1 MPMNA
6 TRKRISLAVATA
18 ALGTV
23 LAVPAT
29 AVAAEQATD
38 TAVSAQAYSC
48 NVKVVSG
55 KKQAGHYSGNT
66 AVPASSTVTKAGI
79 EAQCIL
85 KGMGYPTGTVDGIFG
100 GNSKAAMREFQ
111 KDVNSAYGRK
121 VLDVDGL
128 PGPKSW
134 PYLRKVW

>member
-1 MPMNA
+1 MTA
-6 TRKRISLAVATA
+6 TRKRLSLMVATA

-38 TAVSAQAYSC
+38 AAVSAQAYSC
-48 NVKVVSG
+48 NIKNVNGQKR
-55 KKQAGHYSGNT
+55 AGYYSGNT
-66 AVPASSTVTKAGI
+66 TVPSSTKVTNAGI

-85 KGMGYPTGTVDGIFG
+85 KAMGYPTGTVDGVFG
-100 GNSKAAMREFQ
+100 TNSKAAMRKFQ
-111 KDVNSAYGRK
+111 GDVNKVYGRK

-134 PYLRKVW
+134 PYLRMYW